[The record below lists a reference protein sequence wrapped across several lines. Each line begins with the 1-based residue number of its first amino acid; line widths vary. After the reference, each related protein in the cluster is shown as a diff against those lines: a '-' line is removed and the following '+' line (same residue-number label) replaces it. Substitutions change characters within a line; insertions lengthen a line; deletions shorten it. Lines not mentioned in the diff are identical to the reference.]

1 MDIEKVK
8 SFFDMYAPSWDEHQV
23 RNEAVINLILEKSGV
38 KEGSHILDVA
48 TGTGVLIG
56 DYLKRKAIATGIDIS
71 DEMIRIAKEKY
82 PDVEFICGDAQSCCF
97 EKSFDVIMIYN
108 AFPHFGDPD
117 GLFCNLT
124 SVLKKGGRLTVAHG
138 MSEEAL
144 RKHHSGAA
152 KDISTELPC
161 KEKLGELMS
170 PYLDVDIM
178 ISDDSMYMVSGK
190 RV

>member
-23 RNEAVINLILEKSGV
+23 RNEAVIDLILEKSGV

-56 DYLKRKAIATGIDIS
+56 DYLKRKARVTGIDIS

-82 PDVEFICGDAQSCCF
+82 PDVEFICADAQSCCF

-108 AFPHFGDPD
+108 AFPHFGEPD
-117 GLFCNLT
+117 RLLERLT
-124 SVLKKGGRLTVAHG
+124 SFLKKGGRLTVAHG